1 MSGKLGQVY
10 FSEEKRS
17 PFMEMGGMRER
28 GEYSEATAETIEM
41 AEYVVLF
48 TTAPRSRLSAIRC
61 LQAYRLR
68 WQIEL
73 LFKRWKSLCG
83 FDRLPNERPD
93 TIESWIY
100 AKLLLALLMDKLG
113 ASATEVS
120 PPIRLVGPPRIDG
133 RRRGSSPTPSAPA
146 PTRSAT
152 VEGHVNPLAAHR
164 CRHPAA
170 TSRVRDRQAPRDCHA
185 D

>member
-1 MSGKLGQVY
+1 
-10 FSEEKRS
+10 
-17 PFMEMGGMRER
+17 
-28 GEYSEATAETIEM
+28 
-41 AEYVVLF
+41 VLF
-48 TTAPRSRLSAIRC
+48 TTAPRCRLTAIRC
-61 LQAYRLR
+61 LEAYRLR

-73 LFKRWKSLCG
+73 LFKRWKSLCH

-100 AKLLLALLMDKLG
+100 AKILLALLMDKLG
-113 ASATEVS
+113 ASATELS

-133 RRRGSSPTPSAPA
+133 RRRDSSPTRSDSA

-152 VEGHVNPLAAHR
+152 ADGHVNPPAAHR
-164 CRHPAA
+164 RRHPAP
-170 TSRVRDRQAPRDCHA
+170 TSRVRDRQAPRDCHV